1 MVNALHFPLLLSF
14 ALLLLP
20 SPRLSLGTSPPQQ
33 GPETPI
39 TRYQQYLRFNTAHP
53 NPNYTAPVSFLTSLA
68 QSLGLKTQTL
78 EFTSNKPTLLITW
91 QGSNPSL
98 PSLLFNSHLD
108 SVPAEPSKWTHPP
121 FSATLTPEGKIFARG
136 AQDDKCIA
144 IQYLEAIRNLKA
156 RNFVPTRTL
165 HISFVPDEE
174 IGGIDGAGKFVK
186 SKVFKDLDV
195 GFVLDEGL
203 ASGNDEFRVF
213 YADRSPWNVIIKA
226 KGVPGHGSRMY
237 DNGAIENLMDSI
249 EVINRFRD
257 SQFDLVKAGKAANS
271 EVISVNPVFLKAG
284 IPSPTGFVM
293 NMQPSEAEAGFDLR
307 LPPTADP
314 DPMKK
319 RIAEEWA
326 PAVRNM
332 TYEIKHDF
340 STCHALSWI
349 QALKWNAHS
358 SGLQII
364 EKGPLRDYMGRP
376 LMTATD
382 DSNPWWSVFKQAI
395 AAAGGKL
402 AKPEILRS
410 TTDAR
415 FMRQL
420 GIPTFG
426 FSPMTNTPILSH
438 DHNEFLKDTI
448 FLKGIE
454 VYEHIIHGL
463 SSFEEANSI

>member
-1 MVNALHFPLLLSF
+1 MFNDRHFPHLPSL
-14 ALLLLP
+14 ALLLLFL
-20 SPRLSLGTSPPQQ
+20 RLTLATSPPQQ
-33 GPETPI
+33 DLETPI
-39 TRYQQYLRFNTAHP
+39 ARFQKYLRFNTAHP

-68 QSLGLKTQTL
+68 QSLGLKTRSV
-78 EFTSNKPTLLITW
+78 EFAPNKPTLLITW

-98 PSLLFNSHLD
+98 SSLLFNSHLD

-121 FSATLTPEGKIFARG
+121 FSAALTPEGKIFARG

-156 RNFVPTRTL
+156 RNFVPTRTI

-174 IGGIDGAGKFVK
+174 IGGIDGADKFVK
-186 SKVFKDLDV
+186 SNEFKDLDV
-195 GFVLDEGL
+195 GFVLDEGQ
-203 ASGNDEFRVF
+203 ASVNDEFRVF
-213 YADRSPWNVIIKA
+213 YADRSPWNLIIKA
-226 KGVPGHGSRMY
+226 RGVPGHGSRMY
-237 DNGAIENLMDSI
+237 DNGAMENLMNSI
-249 EVINRFRD
+249 EIINRFRD
-257 SQFDLVKAGKAANS
+257 SQFDVVKAGKAANS

-307 LPPTADP
+307 LPPTTDP
-314 DPMKK
+314 ELVKK

-332 TYEIKHDF
+332 TYEI
-340 STCHALSWI
+340 
-349 QALKWNAHS
+349 
-358 SGLQII
+358 I

-376 LMTATD
+376 LMTAID

-402 AKPEILRS
+402 AKPEILSS

-426 FSPMTNTPILSH
+426 FSPMTNTPILLH
-438 DHNEFLKDTI
+438 DHNEFLKDTV
-448 FLKGIE
+448 FLRGIE
-454 VYEHIIHGL
+454 VYEHIIRAL
-463 SSFEEANSI
+463 SSFEEAGSV